1 MSAFAASP
9 DWPVFLFLAIGAIAL
24 FTFLS
29 IATFS
34 GIRQAEREAY
44 YKAETLKKI
53 AEIGGERNP
62 AIEYLREKERI
73 AAARRLGGMKLGG
86 LINIGIGIGLMLL
99 LKGLVHAV
107 PVYLV
112 GTIPFFIGVALLTY
126 TLWFAPER
134 AA

>member
-1 MSAFAASP
+1 MNAFAANP

-53 AEIGGERNP
+53 AESGGERNP

-73 AAARRLGGMKLGG
+73 AAAR
-86 LINIGIGIGLMLL
+86 
-99 LKGLVHAV
+99 
-107 PVYLV
+107 
-112 GTIPFFIGVALLTY
+112 
-126 TLWFAPER
+126 
-134 AA
+134 AASAA